1 MLIKRNLKT
10 QIIAKS
16 TNCTP
21 PSIKS
26 LNAFFI
32 KIMLMCLATCFMF
45 KTGSAKK
52 QTDYGRIYNVQ
63 DYIDSAPSG
72 LSLTKETIG
81 FRRCFTTVMEKIY
94 KYCETS
100 DTDKVFTILVPLNT
114 GISNTIV
121 PYNINDK
128 LVAVRING
136 SNVWFRP
143 DTNYQ
148 TKITINII
156 GLSINDSTLKSK
168 MSTYLNATE
177 TEQSSFYS
185 GNIYNQSFY
194 LSDSDPNNL
203 GLNYNINGLQS
214 NTFFNSYLDTV
225 LVDIDMVHGTNP
237 ADTNFLSYDT
247 STIMPIIQSFN
258 PDAHNFIYL
267 KTMGKNDTDAY
278 IFPPDIKN
286 PNDLPNTEINICGLK
301 LEGINQT
308 NNSVVY
314 VDTSQQHN
322 FQFKMGTGVNIEN
335 FKRVFVDNMIL
346 ENFYGNGIS
355 INNRYYAYINDS
367 VCVNKN
373 VIKNVW
379 GLKYKQVCN
388 SGKISYD
395 DTGDGIRFVGIDSGI
410 SNMNYI
416 KNDLSYTKQFG
427 RIGLASCSEH
437 NRNTIAEYNYIHGY
451 DRNIHSEN
459 NLSGFKIRYNRITGS
474 ETGIVFDGNR
484 NYTSSHFC
492 PAANKSEI
500 SYNYISNEGIV
511 YNAELQKIYPPHLF
525 FSPGA
530 HRSNEYYGTEIK
542 NNEFVLDKA
551 NSGFQYSNNVAPVIM
566 PNCTSVNQLATNPR
580 PYSSSF
586 SINNTNK
593 YHLYSGIRAQK
604 ITCNLFNTINSMNTG
619 YSIGGVVMRSFCPN
633 EITGVDASCGLYLNV
648 SVSLTPC
655 TNVQLDTSSIP
666 IEFKGNILINC
677 NEINILHPDSSYETQ
692 GLFPNYFV
700 NNDSTS
706 ITSNINIDSFI
717 KAPILNPYNC
727 NTQYNI
733 PFLFANISAQNPTCT
748 NPSNSGKISLTS
760 VGGIGTV
767 TYSIAPNL
775 GNQLTPGNFV
785 NLPAYIY
792 TIVATDSNAT
802 SISTIVE
809 ITSPLLG
816 DFCSCAYGI
825 ALVNTPNII
834 LKVAPTAS
842 SLIALYGSII
852 SGKVFYIDS
861 ILTIDTSINFENCS
875 FWFTPSGQIVLSGP
889 NTLNLA
895 KCKLQAACDIWQ
907 GIVANTPQQKVIVE
921 NGSYIKNAIIGI
933 EASNNALAEI
943 SNSHFAENGV
953 ASIVFSDISDP
964 NYMGKIINNTF
975 TSTNTLPIPST
986 PHPYC
991 GIIARNV
998 SHLNI
1003 GELNNANSINH
1014 FDGMFT
1020 GIYINST
1027 QPVNYAGIGIYN
1039 ASFQN
1044 IHAPNTAVW
1053 PVTTQESII
1062 IDNTYTTPKGAG
1074 VYSNF
1079 GASPTT
1085 YALVDIQNDMLPTNA
1100 NFINCDKAIVCIGN
1114 ALIAKRQHTEN
1125 CLLGIMCSSPYSR
1138 NYTIEENTLFNAHLG
1153 IELFGRHKSSFI
1165 NKNTITS
1172 NFGIMAQG
1180 APVMFRAPIGIKVQF
1195 SEQSILTQYDHVIT
1209 NNNVNIRN
1217 IAGIGINAMYGDG
1230 RMLTESN
1237 DITFSTNSAIQGNGY
1252 KVPALFGILS
1262 DGCIGSTYS
1271 DNAVWGNPIGYN
1283 NTQYWQTRDTKG
1295 FYFAQGPECTITC
1308 NRTRF
1313 TREGFYVWGNNA
1325 TTSDPT
1331 KVRHNKF
1338 YGNNIPWFFSDYNS
1352 PTTGTFGQVGDAA
1365 TDNRNEFL
1373 YQPYSLL
1380 NPAGYKVFRFSNSP
1394 FVEKIYTDPSLL
1406 TANESGPYLSNYEY
1420 GWFNPNQG
1428 PTYQDPCSFDP
1439 VFTNVPML
1447 TGGGGDST
1455 NYSNA
1460 LAIAQDSME
1469 YINFPVVG
1477 GWIDKLRLYE
1487 RLKADSVLRYSN
1499 ADLLQF
1505 YTTYSGQAIGD
1516 IAHTEVAMQVL
1527 GDSNISQADFEA
1539 RYAEALIRNMAIG
1552 SSDVWEQHVQ
1562 DVNLIEMKWV
1572 RYGSDSLT
1580 NADTSLLHTLAA
1592 SCPFVEG
1599 TAVYIA
1605 RVLWSYYEPDAFYDD
1620 RYLCTT
1626 GQNKQAGQG
1635 DGYYNV
1641 DSFIN
1646 SQIED
1651 QLNGQPRIE
1660 NNETPLVKSKI
1671 EQGEQSITIYPNPAS
1686 TQITISYQSKKDGVF
1701 ILYNTLGEIVMKT
1714 QLSSQNTKVHLTLL
1728 DIANGVYHYKIEFTD
1743 CLLAQGNITIQK

>member
-16 TNCTP
+16 TNFTP

-177 TEQSSFYS
+177 TEQSSYYI
-185 GNIYNQSFY
+185 GNINTQTFY
-194 LSDSDPNNL
+194 LSTQTPN
-203 GLNYNINGLQS
+203 YTINGIES
-214 NTFFNSYLDTV
+214 NDSFNTYLNSV
-225 LVDIDMVHGTNP
+225 MVDIGMVHGTNP

-247 STIMPIIQSFN
+247 NTIMPIIQSFN

-267 KTMGKNDTDAY
+267 KTLGKNDTDAY
-278 IFPPDIKN
+278 IFPPDTKN

-301 LEGINQT
+301 LEGINQM
-308 NNSVVY
+308 NNSAVY

-388 SGKISYD
+388 GGKISYD

-727 NTQYNI
+727 NTQYNT
-733 PFLFANISAQNPTCT
+733 PFLFANISTQDPKCANP
-748 NPSNSGKISLTS
+748 NISGKISLTT
-760 VGGIGTV
+760 VGGSGNV
-767 TYSIAPNL
+767 TYSIYPTI
-775 GNQLTPGNFV
+775 GTQLTPGSFID
-785 NLPAYIY
+785 LPANTYNIVATDIFNNSISTTITLNNPPALIWSTITSIDGPCNGTNGSLNYSATGGTGTITYQVNGLSSSSPNNVPVGTY
-792 TIVATDSNAT
+792 TIVASDVNQCTISSVLTITEPTAIVLSASATDALCNGANGSLSFSAVGGTGTIGYTVNGTPQTSPFAAPAGTYTVVATDGNLCSTSTVLTITQPTQVVLTASATIALCNGINGSLNFSAVGGTGTIGYTVNVSPQTSPFAAPAGTYTVVATDANQCSISSVLIISEPPVLNWGNISITNINCNNPNSGGIQVQAIGGTNPYSYSISPNASPSSPGIYGSLSAGNYT
-802 SISTIVE
+802 VTCTDVNGCSISTVINDL
-809 ITSPLLG
+809 IDPNSG
-816 DFCSCAYGI
+816 DFCCSPSTVV
-825 ALVNTPNII
+825 LPDII
-834 LKVAPTAS
+834 LKISPLAS
-842 SLIALYGSII
+842 DLIAQFGNVIT
-852 SGKVFYIDS
+852 GKTFYIDG
-861 ILTIDTSINFENCS
+861 IFTINDNINFDACT
-875 FWFTPSGQIVLSGP
+875 FWFTPQAQIQVQGTSQLSL
-889 NTLNLA
+889 NNCTLD
-895 KCKLQAACDIWQ
+895 AACNWW
-907 GIVANTPQQKVIVE
+907 V
-921 NGSYIKNAIIGI
+921 GI
-933 EASNNALAEI
+933 EAIQAQNKVNIQGGEINNGVWSIYIANNAELVIDGTAFTGFGYGAI
-943 SNSHFAENGV
+943 TFN
-953 ASIVFSDISDP
+953 DITDP
-964 NYMGKIINNTF
+964 LYAAQVTGCTF
-975 TSTNTLPIPST
+975 TSTGNQTAAMNTQQI
-986 PHPYC
+986 
-991 GIIARNV
+991 GIQARNV
-998 SHLNI
+998 RHLVIGDPNITSNGNTFNGMRCGIHILGFSNINNMLGSNDNQIELYNNTFENI
-1003 GELNNANSINH
+1003 GFSPNQSNYSLYMNSI
-1014 FDGMFT
+1014 
-1020 GIYINST
+1020 YT
-1027 QPVNYAGIGIYN
+1027 Q
-1039 ASFQN
+1039 
-1044 IHAPNTAVW
+1044 
-1053 PVTTQESII
+1053 
-1062 IDNTYTTPKGAG
+1062 PKGAG
-1074 VYSNF
+1074 IYIDYS
-1079 GASPTT
+1079 
-1085 YALVDIQNDMLPTNA
+1085 
-1100 NFINCDKAIVCIGN
+1100 
-1114 ALIAKRQHTEN
+1114 
-1125 CLLGIMCSSPYSR
+1125 
-1138 NYTIEENTLFNAHLG
+1138 
-1153 IELFGRHKSSFI
+1153 
-1165 NKNTITS
+1165 
-1172 NFGIMAQG
+1172 
-1180 APVMFRAPIGIKVQF
+1180 
-1195 SEQSILTQYDHVIT
+1195 
-1209 NNNVNIRN
+1209 
-1217 IAGIGINAMYGDG
+1217 
-1230 RMLTESN
+1230 
-1237 DITFSTNSAIQGNGY
+1237 
-1252 KVPALFGILS
+1252 
-1262 DGCIGSTYS
+1262 
-1271 DNAVWGNPIGYN
+1271 
-1283 NTQYWQTRDTKG
+1283 
-1295 FYFAQGPECTITC
+1295 
-1308 NRTRF
+1308 
-1313 TREGFYVWGNNA
+1313 
-1325 TTSDPT
+1325 
-1331 KVRHNKF
+1331 
-1338 YGNNIPWFFSDYNS
+1338 
-1352 PTTGTFGQVGDAA
+1352 
-1365 TDNRNEFL
+1365 
-1373 YQPYSLL
+1373 
-1380 NPAGYKVFRFSNSP
+1380 
-1394 FVEKIYTDPSLL
+1394 
-1406 TANESGPYLSNYEY
+1406 
-1420 GWFNPNQG
+1420 
-1428 PTYQDPCSFDP
+1428 
-1439 VFTNVPML
+1439 
-1447 TGGGGDST
+1447 
-1455 NYSNA
+1455 
-1460 LAIAQDSME
+1460 
-1469 YINFPVVG
+1469 
-1477 GWIDKLRLYE
+1477 
-1487 RLKADSVLRYSN
+1487 
-1499 ADLLQF
+1499 
-1505 YTTYSGQAIGD
+1505 
-1516 IAHTEVAMQVL
+1516 
-1527 GDSNISQADFEA
+1527 
-1539 RYAEALIRNMAIG
+1539 
-1552 SSDVWEQHVQ
+1552 
-1562 DVNLIEMKWV
+1562 
-1572 RYGSDSLT
+1572 
-1580 NADTSLLHTLAA
+1580 
-1592 SCPFVEG
+1592 
-1599 TAVYIA
+1599 
-1605 RVLWSYYEPDAFYDD
+1605 
-1620 RYLCTT
+1620 
-1626 GQNKQAGQG
+1626 
-1635 DGYYNV
+1635 
-1641 DSFIN
+1641 
-1646 SQIED
+1646 
-1651 QLNGQPRIE
+1651 
-1660 NNETPLVKSKI
+1660 
-1671 EQGEQSITIYPNPAS
+1671 
-1686 TQITISYQSKKDGVF
+1686 
-1701 ILYNTLGEIVMKT
+1701 
-1714 QLSSQNTKVHLTLL
+1714 
-1728 DIANGVYHYKIEFTD
+1728 
-1743 CLLAQGNITIQK
+1743 